1 MIRASSVLCC
11 GLLAS
16 EADAAETT
24 RSISFNSFFPISA
37 VVDADQNIPE
47 SSDRASQVFGIELEI
62 ALDVEEVCYAAFR
75 GKTMLMDK
83 DMA

>member
-1 MIRASSVLCC
+1 MIWASSVPCR

-47 SSDRASQVFGIELEI
+47 SSDRASQSIWN
-62 ALDVEEVCYAAFR
+62 
-75 GKTMLMDK
+75 
-83 DMA
+83 

>member
-1 MIRASSVLCC
+1 LNAISEEQWPNLHFWAAKFDGASNVPPMIRASSVLCC

-47 SSDRASQVFGIELEI
+47 SSDRASQSIWN
-62 ALDVEEVCYAAFR
+62 
-75 GKTMLMDK
+75 
-83 DMA
+83 